1 MPQMLY
7 VGLQD
12 EDRIAGFAIDETS
25 GGLTARSAVAAAGG
39 PSVFATSRDHRMVY
53 VGHRG
58 QPAISSFH
66 VEPATGA
73 LSLAG
78 TTAQPHAPTFLAC
91 DRTGKFLLA
100 AYYQGAGVAVYRL
113 AADGTVGAA
122 SQQWLATATGAH
134 AIATDRSNRFAFV
147 PHIARLQDNV
157 LEPPKNDPGPNMIL
171 QFRFDPQQ
179 GQLAPNAPFR
189 LEPPGLLGPRHF
201 CFHPSLD
208 VVYFSNEQGCSVTAY
223 RLDPTSGTL
232 TAMQTAPTLP
242 AGFSGRNTCSQIHL
256 TPSGRFLYVGNRG
269 HNSIAAFAVDA
280 GSGELS
286 LAGHAATEAVPSAFC
301 LDRDGR
307 FLFAAGTASG
317 RLAAYR
323 IDAAAGTL
331 SPLDSYAVGRR
342 PAAVLAVGLSG

>member
-232 TAMQTAPTLP
+232 TAM
-242 AGFSGRNTCSQIHL
+242 
-256 TPSGRFLYVGNRG
+256 
-269 HNSIAAFAVDA
+269 
-280 GSGELS
+280 
-286 LAGHAATEAVPSAFC
+286 
-301 LDRDGR
+301 
-307 FLFAAGTASG
+307 
-317 RLAAYR
+317 
-323 IDAAAGTL
+323 
-331 SPLDSYAVGRR
+331 
-342 PAAVLAVGLSG
+342 